1 MQPGQQIPAQQHV
14 VTGQPAQYV
23 VASANPMMMGA
34 MFPSTN
40 ALVALILAC
49 LSFVTCGFFMSI
61 PALILAQGALQITE
75 SIPGHPDQGSAKAA
89 QVVAWVNIIL
99 SAIGAILYVVLIIW
113 ATSLSNDY
121 SGY

>member
-14 VTGQPAQYV
+14 VTGQPTQYV
-23 VASANPMMMGA
+23 VASGNPMMMG
-34 MFPSTN
+34 MFPQTN
-40 ALVALILAC
+40 AMVALILAC
-49 LSFVTCGFFMSI
+49 LSFVACGCFMSI

-89 QVVAWVNIIL
+89 QVVAWVNINL

>member
-1 MQPGQQIPAQQHV
+1 MQPGQGIPAGNV

-23 VASANPMMMGA
+23 VAGGNPMMMGG

-40 ALVALILAC
+40 AMVALILAC
-49 LSFVTCGFFMSI
+49 LSFVTCGCFMSI

-75 SIPGHPDQGSAKAA
+75 SMPGHPDQGQAKAA
-89 QVVAWVNIIL
+89 QVVAWVNIAMSI
-99 SAIGAILYVVLIIW
+99 IGALLYMVLIVW
-113 ATSLSNDY
+113 AVGLENEY

>member
-1 MQPGQQIPAQQHV
+1 MQPGQGIPAGNV

-23 VASANPMMMGA
+23 VAGGNPMMMGG

-40 ALVALILAC
+40 AMVALILAC
-49 LSFVTCGFFMSI
+49 LSFVSCGCFMSI

-75 SIPGHPDQGSAKAA
+75 SMPGHPDQGQAKAA
-89 QVVAWVNIIL
+89 QVVAWVNIAFSIV
-99 SAIGAILYVVLIIW
+99 GALLYMVLIVW
-113 ATSLSNDY
+113 AVGLENEY

>member
-1 MQPGQQIPAQQHV
+1 MQPGQQIPVQQHV

-23 VASANPMMMGA
+23 VASGNPMMMGA

-99 SAIGAILYVVLIIW
+99 SAIGAILYVALIIW

>member
-1 MQPGQQIPAQQHV
+1 MQPGQQIPTGQFV
-14 VTGQPAQYV
+14 SGQPAQYV
-23 VASANPMMMGA
+23 VASGNPMMMG
-34 MFPSTN
+34 MFPQTN

-49 LSFVTCGFFMSI
+49 LSFVTCGCFMSI

-89 QVVAWVNIIL
+89 QVVAWVNIVL
-99 SAIGAILYVVLIIW
+99 TAIGAVLYIGIIGI
-113 ATSLSNDY
+113 ALSMEG